1 MVQGFPAGLLAC
13 AVSVML
19 SLATTEADAAQF
31 RIEGSR
37 LFVSGEMHGDR
48 EFERFAAMIRDNPA
62 VKTIVMKDFY
72 GGAVQWGSFT
82 TITKFIRDQKLA
94 TEVDGPCVSACAL
107 AFLGGVRRSTAPGAD
122 PKRSFIGF
130 HGIYNSLGGTHASE
144 FQGTFVNA
152 LRRYT
157 GGRMPEAVARKAFSL
172 PRDGFLAFFDA
183 RKGKGKNGVSV
194 VLCEHFGRDD
204 GCVGITGIDGLSA
217 GVFTH

>member
-1 MVQGFPAGLLAC
+1 MAPCSPCRPSPLRRRNL
-13 AVSVML
+13 
-19 SLATTEADAAQF
+19 
-31 RIEGSR
+31 RIDGSR
-37 LFVSGEMHGDR
+37 LYVSGEMHGDR

-82 TITKFIRDQKLA
+82 TITKFIRDRKLA

-130 HGIYNSLGGTHASE
+130 HGIYNGHGGTHASE

-194 VLCEHFGRDD
+194 VLCEHFGRED

>member
-1 MVQGFPAGLLAC
+1 MIRPLA
-13 AVSVML
+13 VVL
-19 SLATTEADAAQF
+19 SGVVFALSAFVADAAQF
-31 RIEGSR
+31 RVEGSR
-37 LFVSGEMHGDR
+37 LYVSGEMHGDR
-48 EFERFAAMIRDNPA
+48 EFERFAAMIRNNPA

-204 GCVGITGIDGLSA
+204 GCIGITGIDGLSA

>member
-1 MVQGFPAGLLAC
+1 MVRSLPTRLVAC
-13 AVSVML
+13 VVGAIFAVAAS
-19 SLATTEADAAQF
+19 AADAAQF
-31 RIEGSR
+31 RVDGPR
-37 LFVSGEMHGDR
+37 LYVSGEMHGDR
-48 EFERFAAMIRDNPA
+48 EFERFAALIRDNPA

-82 TITKFIRDQKLA
+82 TITKFIRDKNLA

-122 PKRSFIGF
+122 PKKSFVAF

-157 GGRMPEAVARKAFSL
+157 GGKMPESVALKAFSL
-172 PRDGFLAFFDA
+172 PRNGFLAFFDA
-183 RKGKGKNGVSV
+183 RKGKGKNGASV
-194 VLCEHFGRDD
+194 ILCEHFGRED
-204 GCVGITGIDGLSA
+204 GCVAITGIDGLSA

>member
-1 MVQGFPAGLLAC
+1 MGRSLTAARAIGVACMLLALG
-13 AVSVML
+13 VS
-19 SLATTEADAAQF
+19 AAGAAEL
-31 RIEGSR
+31 RVDGTR
-37 LFVSGEMHGDR
+37 LYVSGEMHGDR
-48 EFERFAAMIRDNPA
+48 EFERFTAMIRDNPA

-82 TITKFIRDQKLA
+82 TITKFIRDKKLA

-144 FQGTFVNA
+144 FKGTFVNA

-157 GGRMPEAVARKAFSL
+157 GGKMPEAVALKAFSL
-172 PRDGFLAFFDA
+172 PSDGFLAFFDA
-183 RKGKGKNGVSV
+183 RKGKRKNGVSV
-194 VLCEHFGRDD
+194 LLCEHFGKDD
-204 GCVGITGIDGLSA
+204 GCVGIKGIDGLSA

>member
-1 MVQGFPAGLLAC
+1 MIRPLA
-13 AVSVML
+13 VVL
-19 SLATTEADAAQF
+19 SGVLFALSAFVADAAQF
-31 RIEGSR
+31 RVEGSR
-37 LFVSGEMHGDR
+37 LYVSGEMHGDR
-48 EFERFAAMIRDNPA
+48 EFERFAAMIRNNPA

-204 GCVGITGIDGLSA
+204 GCIGITGIDGLSA

>member
-1 MVQGFPAGLLAC
+1 MIRPLA
-13 AVSVML
+13 VVL
-19 SLATTEADAAQF
+19 SGVLFALSAFVADAAQF
-31 RIEGSR
+31 RVEGSR
-37 LFVSGEMHGDR
+37 LYVSGEMHGDR
-48 EFERFAAMIRDNPA
+48 EFERFAAMIRNNPA

-107 AFLGGVRRSTAPGAD
+107 AFLSGVRRSTAPGAD

-204 GCVGITGIDGLSA
+204 GCIGITGIDGLSA